1 MKRSPERLAW
11 MVLFAALFA
20 CCALAVGVPATAYTF
35 VNTATLDASVIVKLQ
50 AGILKA
56 YSQFETE
63 NDARVVSLEGRPL
76 SEGST
81 VIVGP
86 ESVGLLTFGDGNPA
100 SPFHTFQLYSNARL
114 RIDKARLP
122 RFAGAGLGDE
132 LTLSMSDGRVQ
143 ISAQPPQGR
152 PFLLRII
159 GDHAITTIN
168 TPGAYSIEETDT
180 ETRVNVAEG
189 QALVSTPDGNQA
201 FTFYGGQR
209 TAVSDKGIAGVLP
222 AFRNLIRNGEF
233 EPPLDRDWQV
243 ETLIDPNSSV
253 TGTATIVGMSPNT
266 SLLLRRTGPN
276 LGWGRTGVTQVINE
290 DVRDRRTVQMRVNF
304 NILEQEIPV
313 CGGEG
318 SECPFMVR
326 IDYRNKDGT
335 DGYWQQ
341 GFYAVGTPSAQLP
354 DYVRSNTQG
363 RHVARRLGVQE
374 TFEWENLIE
383 LLPDMQT
390 IKTIT
395 LYAEGHSVQTQVDS
409 VELLLQD

>member
-1 MKRSPERLAW
+1 MKRRPERIAW

-20 CCALAVGVPATAYTF
+20 CCAMAVGVPATAYTF
-35 VNTATLDASVIVKLQ
+35 INTATVDANVIVKLQ

-86 ESVGLLTFGDGNPA
+86 ESVGLLTFGSDPANPL
-100 SPFHTFQLYSNARL
+100 HTFQLYSNARL
-114 RIDKARLP
+114 RIDRARLP
-122 RFAGAGLGDE
+122 RFAGAGMGDE
-132 LTLSMSDGRVQ
+132 FTLSMSDGRVQ
-143 ISAQPPQGR
+143 ISAQSPSNR
-152 PFLLRII
+152 PFNLRIV

-168 TPGAYSIEETDT
+168 TPGSYSIEETPT

-209 TAVSDKGIAGVLP
+209 TAVSEEGIAGVLP
-222 AFRNLIRNGEF
+222 AFRNLVRNGNF
-233 EPPLDRDWQV
+233 EPPLERDWQV
-243 ETLIDPNSSV
+243 QTLIDPNSTV
-253 TGTATIVGMSPNT
+253 TGTAGIVGMSPNT
-266 SLLLRRTGPN
+266 SLLLKRTGQN
-276 LGWGRTGVTQVINE
+276 LGWGRTGVTQQINE
-290 DVRDRRTVQMRVNF
+290 DVRDRRSAQLRVNF
-304 NILEQEIPV
+304 AILEQEIPV

-318 SECPFMVR
+318 SECPLMVR
-326 IDYRNKDGT
+326 IDYRNEDGADT
-335 DGYWQQ
+335 YWQQ

-354 DYVRSNTQG
+354 DYVRSNNQG
-363 RHVARRLGVQE
+363 KHVARRLGVPE

-390 IKTIT
+390 IKSIT
-395 LYAEGHSVQTQVDS
+395 LYSEGHSVQTQVNS